1 MEHLEIVRPL
11 ACSHSCF
18 VSIVKVPD
26 ANSSTNQL
34 AGSTAEPAGD
44 AAAPT
49 ATASAAASSSG
60 PSCQGVAKSYR
71 KAKLDED
78 ETRQVELEIKLHRQL
93 SALSPH
99 VVPFWAA
106 LDSRDST
113 TILTAHCKGDLRS
126 TLEQAGGALS
136 EAAVREQ
143 VAAPLLEVLV
153 HMHRLG
159 FVHRDIKPE
168 NLKQLQ
174 AGGTPAYTAPEV
186 VQATFNNTPLEAAVG
201 PQNDVWNL
209 GVLVWEA
216 LAGRHP
222 FGDHTTSPDTI
233 HPRAHA
239 AFNAFSDNGTF
250 NPHLGAGKHRAVAAA
265 AQAGAGS
272 TCAPRFAQQ
281 QGPQPVTTLPVL
293 KVPLGASPID
303 PSMPLELQL
312 EVLTPQ
318 SGSACPVVIFTPGFL
333 LNSSLYRS
341 YAQRLAS
348 WGYTVLLWDLSDVLD
363 DTLTVAYMKQVGA
376 LVAVVPV
383 ILPYALGYTVLL
395 WYLSNVLFGTLTV
408 AYMKQV
414 IDMCGS
420 DPRLRQYCNCSKLLL
435 MGHSRGAKLSCL
447 IAEQEPRVQGLCLI
461 DPVDNSSFGPQ
472 GVGYPSSLPS
482 LQAAASSRQ
491 LPVLIIGAALNTDV
505 VPPEANWRRFVAAA
519 AAGRA
524 PVWEVVLKGSS
535 HLQFLDKQQPLFA
548 LFSNNGPTPDEVVRQ
563 IVQTCM
569 VAFAQLALCPSTPYN
584 KAQVQ
589 TLLAEESEALKRLA
603 PLDYS
608 FQNMNQLRTA
618 APPPPPGAA
627 AASNGG
633 SSSSSTRAC
642 YSS

>member
-60 PSCQGVAKSYR
+60 PSCKQGVAKSYR

-136 EAAVREQ
+136 EATVREQ

-168 NLKQLQ
+168 NVFVSGKQAMLGDFGLAIAMPSKAAADSSSDAISSPRCSSSRLTAGGDSSSASTSRHAPLLRSCASTSSLRIIPGASAGTAGDSSNSCGSGQQHGAKVAVIRRSSSCGAVGGFDCSVMPQLKQLQ

-222 FGDHTTSPDTI
+222 FGDHTTSPGAFMCAVVSRSQGQI
-233 HPRAHA
+233 A
-239 AFNAFSDNGTF
+239 AGIAALPVSDACKDW
-250 NPHLGAGKHRAVAAA
+250 LGLALQKDPSKRAAA
-265 AQAGAGS
+265 AQLQQHCWLVPAA
-272 TCAPRFAQQ
+272 AAEAQQ
-281 QGPQPVTTLPVL
+281 QQQQVSQP
-293 KVPLGASPID
+293 ASHQQL
-303 PSMPLELQL
+303 SVECSAASALLQCC
-312 EVLTPQ
+312 T
-318 SGSACPVVIFTPGFL
+318 
-333 LNSSLYRS
+333 
-341 YAQRLAS
+341 
-348 WGYTVLLWDLSDVLD
+348 SDD
-363 DTLTVAYMKQVGA
+363 F
-376 LVAVVPV
+376 
-383 ILPYALGYTVLL
+383 
-395 WYLSNVLFGTLTV
+395 S
-408 AYMKQV
+408 
-414 IDMCGS
+414 
-420 DPRLRQYCNCSKLLL
+420 
-435 MGHSRGAKLSCL
+435 
-447 IAEQEPRVQGLCLI
+447 
-461 DPVDNSSFGPQ
+461 
-472 GVGYPSSLPS
+472 
-482 LQAAASSRQ
+482 AAA
-491 LPVLIIGAALNTDV
+491 AA
-505 VPPEANWRRFVAAA
+505 AAA
-519 AAGRA
+519 AAG
-524 PVWEVVLKGSS
+524 
-535 HLQFLDKQQPLFA
+535 
-548 LFSNNGPTPDEVVRQ
+548 
-563 IVQTCM
+563 
-569 VAFAQLALCPSTPYN
+569 
-584 KAQVQ
+584 
-589 TLLAEESEALKRLA
+589 
-603 PLDYS
+603 
-608 FQNMNQLRTA
+608 
-618 APPPPPGAA
+618 
-627 AASNGG
+627 AASMATVHTHSAHN
-633 SSSSSTRAC
+633 SSSSSFSAGTC
-642 YSS
+642 SSDWQTAAAAAAAGSTQSGSSCGTAAGRLASGTGSVSSCSATGGISAMSQQQFASYLQTIGSWED